1 MKLWLYS
8 AYCLFIWMFL
18 FGRVKVNDSYN
29 VNMFIR
35 AIACFV
41 ASLILTFIFALPWFV
56 ILGILSLFT

>member
-18 FGRVKVNDSYN
+18 FGRIEVNGSYD
-29 VNMFIR
+29 VNIFIK

-41 ASLILTFIFALPWFV
+41 ASVIITFILALPWFV
-56 ILGILSLFT
+56 ILGIISLFK